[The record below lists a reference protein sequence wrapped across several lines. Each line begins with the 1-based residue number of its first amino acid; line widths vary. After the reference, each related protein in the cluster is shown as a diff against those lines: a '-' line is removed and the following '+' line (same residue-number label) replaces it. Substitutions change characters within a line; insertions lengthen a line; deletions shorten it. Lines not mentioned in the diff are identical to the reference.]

1 MSIVQWPAC
10 IPGGAFVRD
19 HLSGDLIPVRVIE
32 PGEETALDAW
42 DALAALVAGV
52 DAVEAELDAMAEG
65 RLQHLNPTA
74 ADPAQAVTDG
84 HVFDLENAA
93 LDRHQEALEAVA
105 AQARAMTAPEGGWS
119 NGRGMPPI
127 RRVLDLA
134 DDVTGLQAWSGQT
147 KPLQRALRDRLHG
160 L

>member
-1 MSIVQWPAC
+1 MSIATHPAC
-10 IPGGAFVRD
+10 LPGGAFVRD

-32 PGEETALDAW
+32 PGAETALGEW

-65 RLQHLNPTA
+65 RLEHFNPTYR
-74 ADPAQAVTDG
+74 DPAVAITEGWVY
-84 HVFDLENAA
+84 DLEADA
-93 LDRHQEALEAVA
+93 VDRHQAALEAVA
-105 AQARAMTAPEGGWS
+105 AQARAMTVPEGGWS
-119 NGRGMPPI
+119 GHGMPPI

-134 DDVTGLQAWSGQT
+134 DDVWALEAHSGRT
-147 KPLQRALRDRLHG
+147 KPLRRALRDRLCN